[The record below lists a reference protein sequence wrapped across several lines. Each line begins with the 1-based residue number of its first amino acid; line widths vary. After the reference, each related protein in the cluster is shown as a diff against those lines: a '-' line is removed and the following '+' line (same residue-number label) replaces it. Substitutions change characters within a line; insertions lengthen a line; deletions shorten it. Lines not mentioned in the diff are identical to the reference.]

1 MYSVHIVPC
10 KLPNLLSETCKKVI
24 NQKVKQNKIKNK
36 IPNSKKRI
44 TMNRT
49 YPKWQD
55 EQTDW
60 DAGQTDK
67 DVHMGTCD
75 KERYSYWPSYV
86 PFSTSFAYFETKF

>member
-1 MYSVHIVPC
+1 
-10 KLPNLLSETCKKVI
+10 
-24 NQKVKQNKIKNK
+24 
-36 IPNSKKRI
+36 
-44 TMNRT
+44 MNRT

-60 DAGQTDK
+60 DADQTDK

-86 PFSTSFAYFETKF
+86 PFSTSFFGFETRFLFAFPSDKERELFRCVVALSGTD

>member
-1 MYSVHIVPC
+1 
-10 KLPNLLSETCKKVI
+10 
-24 NQKVKQNKIKNK
+24 
-36 IPNSKKRI
+36 
-44 TMNRT
+44 MNRI

-86 PFSTSFAYFETKF
+86 PFSTSFAYFETKFLFVFLLNTVHELFRFSFALSGTG

>member
-1 MYSVHIVPC
+1 
-10 KLPNLLSETCKKVI
+10 
-24 NQKVKQNKIKNK
+24 
-36 IPNSKKRI
+36 
-44 TMNRT
+44 MNRI

-86 PFSTSFAYFETKF
+86 PFSTSFAYFETIF